1 MALNP
6 RQMLGLGNTRPS
18 MQYQQLNQA
27 FQSDPRRILGQTLMG
42 QGASSAPVRTPL
54 QGLGRLSSAL
64 IGAYLQR
71 RAGDAQVE
79 RESEYSNQ
87 LANALTGLGDNI
99 PSAITTLGRVPGMEI
114 PALTAAANY
123 QTTVAGRTPKNTR
136 RDMTPDEVKATG
148 RDPSLGVYQIDTL
161 GAIFPPSG
169 SQVSGD
175 ISNRFDQIN
184 EVIRLSQTDNLTQQE
199 QMRLDL
205 FTKDLARPRPVV
217 VPDGAGGTVTVMQPG
232 LDVSSIT
239 GGQTVTGDAALQGD
253 PTAGT
258 TGGADV
264 AGIPG
269 GTVVAQK
276 PAQLSS
282 TESKFVANLSS
293 AKVDLNAVLNKL
305 FPDGLGG
312 DVNRSL
318 VVGLNTPA
326 AGAFS
331 GDIQIIKNA
340 LNNLADLTTRDRSG
354 ATAPPEERQFFF
366 NQILPAA
373 TDTAETVRFKLKRLV
388 NNFNTNV
395 DAFSAGRNIPGL
407 IKLEF
412 AMTSDDDPGDIEF

>member
-1 MALNP
+1 MPLNP

-87 LANALTGLGDNI
+87 LATALTGLGDNI

-388 NNFNTNV
+388 DNFNTNV
-395 DAFSAGRNIPGL
+395 DAFGAGRNIPGL

>member
-1 MALNP
+1 
-6 RQMLGLGNTRPS
+6 
-18 MQYQQLNQA
+18 
-27 FQSDPRRILGQTLMG
+27 
-42 QGASSAPVRTPL
+42 
-54 QGLGRLSSAL
+54 L

-87 LANALTGLGDNI
+87 LANVLTGLGDNI

-114 PALTAAANY
+114 PAITAAANY

-184 EVIRLSQTDNLTQQE
+184 EVIRLRQTDNLTQQE

-388 NNFNTNV
+388 DNFNTNV
-395 DAFSAGRNIPGL
+395 DAFGAGRNIPGL

>member
-114 PALTAAANY
+114 PAITAAANY

-388 NNFNTNV
+388 DNFNTNV
-395 DAFSAGRNIPGL
+395 DAFGAGRNIPGL

>member
-1 MALNP
+1 
-6 RQMLGLGNTRPS
+6 
-18 MQYQQLNQA
+18 
-27 FQSDPRRILGQTLMG
+27 
-42 QGASSAPVRTPL
+42 
-54 QGLGRLSSAL
+54 
-64 IGAYLQR
+64 
-71 RAGDAQVE
+71 
-79 RESEYSNQ
+79 
-87 LANALTGLGDNI
+87 
-99 PSAITTLGRVPGMEI
+99 
-114 PALTAAANY
+114 
-123 QTTVAGRTPKNTR
+123 
-136 RDMTPDEVKATG
+136 
-148 RDPSLGVYQIDTL
+148 
-161 GAIFPPSG
+161 
-169 SQVSGD
+169 
-175 ISNRFDQIN
+175 
-184 EVIRLSQTDNLTQQE
+184 
-199 QMRLDL
+199 MRLDL
-205 FTKDLARPRPVV
+205 FTKDLATPRPVP

-388 NNFNTNV
+388 DNFNTNV
-395 DAFSAGRNIPGL
+395 DAFGAGRNIPGL

>member
-1 MALNP
+1 MAHTP
-6 RQMLGLGNTRPS
+6 FHGLMQPGQRPS
-18 MQYQQLNQA
+18 MQFQQLNQA
-27 FQSDPRRILGQTLMG
+27 FQSDPRRILGQALMG

-64 IGAYLQR
+64 VGAYLQR
-71 RAGDAQVE
+71 KAGDAQVE
-79 RESEYSNQ
+79 RENQYSSQ
-87 LANALTGLGDNI
+87 LANALTGLGKDV
-99 PSAITTLGRVPGMEI
+99 PSAITTLGQVPGMEI

-123 QTTVAGRTPKNTR
+123 QTTVAGRTPQNTR
-136 RDMTPDEVKATG
+136 RDMTPSQVEATG

-161 GAIFPPSG
+161 GAIYPPSG

-184 EVIRLSQTDNLTQQE
+184 EVIRLSQLDNLTPAE
-199 QMRLDL
+199 SLRLDL
-205 FTKDLARPRPVV
+205 FTKDLATPRPVP

-232 LDVSSIT
+232 LDVSSLT
-239 GGQTVTGDAALQGD
+239 GGLTVTGDAASQGD
-253 PTAGT
+253 PTGNN
-258 TGGADV
+258 DV
-264 AGIPG
+264 SGIPG
-269 GTVVAQK
+269 GKVVARK

-305 FPDGLGG
+305 FPDGLDG

-331 GDIQIIKNA
+331 GDIQIIRNA

-373 TDTAETVRFKLKRLV
+373 TDTSETVRFKLKRLV

-395 DAFSAGRNIPGL
+395 DAFGAGRNIPGL

>member
-205 FTKDLARPRPVV
+205 FTKDLATPRPVP
-217 VPDGAGGTVTVMQPG
+217 VPDGAGGTVLVMQPG

-388 NNFNTNV
+388 DNFNTNV
-395 DAFSAGRNIPGL
+395 DAFGAGRNIPGL

>member
-64 IGAYLQR
+64 VGAYLQR
-71 RAGDAQVE
+71 KAGDAQVE

-87 LANALTGLGDNI
+87 LATALTGLGDNI

-388 NNFNTNV
+388 DNFNTNV
-395 DAFSAGRNIPGL
+395 DAFGAGRNIPGL

>member
-87 LANALTGLGDNI
+87 LATALTGLGDNI

-388 NNFNTNV
+388 DNFNTNV
-395 DAFSAGRNIPGL
+395 DAFGAGRNIPGL

>member
-1 MALNP
+1 
-6 RQMLGLGNTRPS
+6 

-388 NNFNTNV
+388 DNFNTNV
-395 DAFSAGRNIPGL
+395 DAFGAGRNIPGL

>member
-1 MALNP
+1 MAPNP

-27 FQSDPRRILGQTLMG
+27 YQSDPRRILGQALMQ
-42 QGASSAPVRTPL
+42 QGASTAPVSTPL

-64 IGAYLQR
+64 VGAYLQR
-71 RAGDAQVE
+71 KAGDTIVE
-79 RESEYSNQ
+79 REGEYSSQ

-123 QTTVAGRTPKNTR
+123 QTNVAGRTPKNTR

-199 QMRLDL
+199 KMRLDL
-205 FTKDLARPRPVV
+205 FTKDLARSRPVV

-239 GGQTVTGDAALQGD
+239 DDQTVTADAALQGD

-293 AKVDLNAVLNKL
+293 AKVDLNAVLNKF

-318 VVGLNTPA
+318 VVGLNTPG

-388 NNFNTNV
+388 DNFNTNV
-395 DAFSAGRNIPGL
+395 DAFGAGRNIPGL

>member
-1 MALNP
+1 MPHNP
-6 RQMLGLGNTRPS
+6 FHGLMQPGQRPS
-18 MQYQQLNQA
+18 MQFQQLNQA
-27 FQSDPRRILGQTLMG
+27 YQSDPRRILGQTLMG

-64 IGAYLQR
+64 VGAYLQR
-71 RAGDAQVE
+71 KAGDAQTA
-79 RESEYSNQ
+79 REDQFSSQ

-99 PSAITTLGRVPGMEI
+99 PSSITTLGQVPGMEI

-123 QTTVAGRTPKNTR
+123 QTTVAGRTPQNTR
-136 RDMTPDEVKATG
+136 RDMTPSEVEATG
-148 RDPSLGVYQIDTL
+148 RDPSLGIYQIDAN
-161 GAIFPPSG
+161 GQIFPPSG

-184 EVIRLSQTDNLTQQE
+184 EVIRLSQLDNLTPAE
-199 QMRLDL
+199 SLRLDL
-205 FTKDLARPRPVV
+205 FTKDLATPRAVP

-232 LDVSSIT
+232 LDVSSLT

-253 PTAGT
+253 PTADT

-305 FPDGLGG
+305 FPDGLDG

-331 GDIQIIKNA
+331 GDIQIIRNA

-395 DAFSAGRNIPGL
+395 DAFGAGRNIPGL

>member
-1 MALNP
+1 
-6 RQMLGLGNTRPS
+6 
-18 MQYQQLNQA
+18 
-27 FQSDPRRILGQTLMG
+27 
-42 QGASSAPVRTPL
+42 
-54 QGLGRLSSAL
+54 
-64 IGAYLQR
+64 
-71 RAGDAQVE
+71 
-79 RESEYSNQ
+79 
-87 LANALTGLGDNI
+87 
-99 PSAITTLGRVPGMEI
+99 
-114 PALTAAANY
+114 
-123 QTTVAGRTPKNTR
+123 
-136 RDMTPDEVKATG
+136 
-148 RDPSLGVYQIDTL
+148 
-161 GAIFPPSG
+161 
-169 SQVSGD
+169 
-175 ISNRFDQIN
+175 
-184 EVIRLSQTDNLTQQE
+184 
-199 QMRLDL
+199 
-205 FTKDLARPRPVV
+205 

-239 GGQTVTGDAALQGD
+239 GGQTVTGDAASQGD
-253 PTAGT
+253 PTGNN
-258 TGGADV
+258 DV
-264 AGIPG
+264 SGIPG
-269 GTVVAQK
+269 GKVVARK

-305 FPDGLGG
+305 FPDGLDG

-331 GDIQIIKNA
+331 GDIQIIRNA

-395 DAFSAGRNIPGL
+395 DAFGAGRNIPGL